1 MLVLY
6 ISVLEVMI
14 HVKVIKLHVVRLSVE
29 GLGHGNVWL
38 DVILRLWSSRWRMLW
53 RSEVLMRTITKVV
66 PIGDMA
72 LSAGYDVSA
81 LLVQLWREGKLLAV
95 ENKHCFLFEQIMF
108 ALCAFPS
115 RCGRI
120 IHHPEQEVLDIERDL
135 DQLFRLDTQVL
146 LRKEILDVDKVF
158 RHVSDLGLEGLQS
171 DHNFR
176 LDLHSLIVVRL
187 MPDLLH
193 IVKLIDLLVEVG
205 AGELVRSWAQVVILL
220 VVRVIEVAVVRR
232 WMMITT

>member
-6 ISVLEVMI
+6 VSVLEVMI
-14 HVKVIKLHVVRLSVE
+14 QMRLIKLHVVRLSVE

-38 DVILRLWSSRWRMLW
+38 DVILRLWSRWRMLW
-53 RSEVLMRTITKVV
+53 RSEVLMRTIAKVV
-66 PIGDMA
+66 PIGEMA

-81 LLVQLWREGKLLAV
+81 LFVQLRREGELLAV
-95 ENKHCFLFEQIMF
+95 ENKHCFLLEQIMF
-108 ALCAFPS
+108 ALCTFRS
-115 RCGRI
+115 RCSRI
-120 IHHPEQEVLDIERDL
+120 THHPVQIVLDIERDL

-171 DHNFR
+171 DHDFR
-176 LDLHSLIVVRL
+176 LDLDSLIVVRL
-187 MPDLLH
+187 MPDLIH

-205 AGELVRSWAQVVILL
+205 AR
-220 VVRVIEVAVVRR
+220 
-232 WMMITT
+232 